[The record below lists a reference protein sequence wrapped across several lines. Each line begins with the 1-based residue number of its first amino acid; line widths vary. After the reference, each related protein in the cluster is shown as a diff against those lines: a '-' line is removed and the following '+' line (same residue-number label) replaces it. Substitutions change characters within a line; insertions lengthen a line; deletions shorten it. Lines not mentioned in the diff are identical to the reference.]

1 MSKARASTYVISIT
15 PFTADGRFDEDLVR
29 RHLQR
34 MGEGGV
40 GVYVGGSG
48 SGEGYTLDPDET
60 RALLHIAAQTLKGVV
75 PVRGMG
81 TEPRYSRQMI
91 DYARLVEEAGL
102 DAMQIYSLDPGH
114 GTAPTPEETERYL
127 RDVLEEVRI
136 PVVISTHQSVG
147 YKQPV
152 ALLERLASQYSNL
165 IGINCSHQDVGYLAE
180 LVDALGDRLEVHCG
194 GPHQGLLTL
203 ALGGTGFLTSEAN
216 LAPKLCRSVIDGYLA
231 GDVTAMMDSFGK
243 VVRLS
248 ALLYGSGGIR
258 MTKAVLGEYGLAG
271 GIPRR
276 PQLAPGDDDVRR
288 VVAQVEELGV
298 PGIEGLSK
306 ALVPA

>member
-1 MSKARASTYVISIT
+1 MSKTRASTYVISIT
-15 PFTADGRFDEDLVR
+15 PFTADGRFDEELVR
-29 RHLQR
+29 QHLQR

-60 RALLHIAAQTLKGVV
+60 RALLHIAAKTLKGVV

-91 DYARLVEEAGL
+91 EYARLVEEAGL
-102 DAMQIYSLDPGH
+102 DGMQIYSLDPGH
-114 GTAPTPEETERYL
+114 GTAPNPAETERYL
-127 RDVLEEVRI
+127 RDVLEAVRI

-147 YKQPV
+147 YQQPV
-152 ALLERLASQYSNL
+152 ALLESLASEYGNL

-180 LVDALGDRLEVHCG
+180 LVDALGDRLEVHTG

-216 LAPKLCRSVIDGYLA
+216 LAPKLCQSVIDAFLA
-231 GDVTAMMDSFGK
+231 GDTAAMMASFGK

-248 ALLYGSGGIR
+248 ALLYGAGGIR
-258 MTKAVLGEYGLAG
+258 MTKAVLNEFGRSG
-271 GIPRR
+271 GIPRK
-276 PQLAPGDDDVRR
+276 PQLAPSDEEVRR
-288 VVAQVEELGV
+288 VVARVEELGV
-298 PGIEGLSK
+298 PAIEGLSR
-306 ALVPA
+306 LVTA